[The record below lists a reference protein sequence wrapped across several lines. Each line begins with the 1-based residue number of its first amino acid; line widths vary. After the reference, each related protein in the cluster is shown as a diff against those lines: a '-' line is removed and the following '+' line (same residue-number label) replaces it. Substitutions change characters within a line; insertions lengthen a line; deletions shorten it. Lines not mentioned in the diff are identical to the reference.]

1 MKQDKQA
8 PTMDD
13 VTFSKRIGILNKC
26 IRKLEVD
33 ASRETESDLEDMLR
47 ICDRLVECG
56 HQSPR
61 LVGQYNELKN
71 RYRCI
76 ARPYKEL
83 DDEIS
88 ACKMH
93 MEALS
98 RKDTIDEVSRSV
110 QEVIAVSD
118 YINYAIN
125 DAIFPI
131 DNVMEHLE
139 EGEQYGILANDQ
151 LSIARRRKAWKVRI
165 IRSMLLILFT
175 LVAIFMVVKFSF

>member
-1 MKQDKQA
+1 MNDI
-8 PTMDD
+8 
-13 VTFSKRIGILNKC
+13 TFSKRIEILDEC

-33 ASRETESDLEDMLR
+33 ASKERESKLEDMFR

-56 HQSPR
+56 QQSPK

-93 MEALS
+93 MEVLS
-98 RKDTIDEVSRSV
+98 RKDTINEVARSV
-110 QEVIAVSD
+110 QEIIAVSD

-139 EGEQYGILANDQ
+139 EGEQYGILSNEQ
-151 LSIARRRKAWKVRI
+151 LSISRRRKVWKVRI
-165 IRSMLLILFT
+165 IRSMLLIVFT
-175 LVAIFMVVKFSF
+175 LAAIFMVVRFSF